1 MAKKELKT
9 NAVRI
14 LERNKID
21 YELINY
27 ECDEFIDG
35 IHTAEATGAP
45 IEQSF
50 KTLVMKGKSNAY
62 YVFVI
67 PIADEVNLKA
77 AARSVKEKSVE
88 ITIARLYQRYKN
100 LVENTWLNGAVC

>member
-50 KTLVMKGKSNAY
+50 KTRVMKGKSNAY

-67 PIADEVNLKA
+67 PIADEV
-77 AARSVKEKSVE
+77 
-88 ITIARLYQRYKN
+88 T
-100 LVENTWLNGAVC
+100 